1 MSNREKYIEKMKL
14 QLDELDEKM
23 AKLEAKEQEAKQDAR
38 EKYREDMTK
47 LRQQSQAAKAKLA
60 ELKAASEATWE
71 NMVTEME
78 KIRDAF
84 SHSFSYFKSQL

>member
-1 MSNREKYIEKMKL
+1 MAPLIFREKL
-14 QLDELDEKM
+14 F
-23 AKLEAKEQEAKQDAR
+23 KQT
-38 EKYREDMTK
+38 EP
-47 LRQQSQAAKAKLA
+47 LLAAKAKLA

>member
-38 EKYREDMTK
+38 EKYREEMTK
-47 LRQQSQAAKAKLA
+47 LRQQSQA
-60 ELKAASEATWE
+60 E
-71 NMVTEME
+71 VVRQ
-78 KIRDAF
+78 I
-84 SHSFSYFKSQL
+84 